1 MLTDRRMWT
10 PGRSPSSLTQVGSHC
25 FPGDIPSPG
34 FLSRTRLRQGGEL
47 GRSRAARLHTRV
59 GSGRPRSRPR
69 WALCSPVLPLS
80 PLPGCGSPHP
90 CLFHGGSGRRAGGR
104 VTARLTP
111 GWPARRTVPHPCASP
126 SATLRPSCREETTS
140 SGCPGPPHALA
151 GSTASWSSALPRQV
165 AGRRPLPVV
174 TWLIVQRVPSSIT
187 AETVLAEP

>member
-1 MLTDRRMWT
+1 MWT

-80 PLPGCGSPHP
+80 PLPGCGLPHP
-90 CLFHGGSGRRAGGR
+90 CLFHGGVRATCGGQGHSSADPRLARSPHGAAPVCFPLSHSPTLVQGRDDLLGLSWPPSR
-104 VTARLTP
+104 ARL
-111 GWPARRTVPHPCASP
+111 
-126 SATLRPSCREETTS
+126 
-140 SGCPGPPHALA
+140 
-151 GSTASWSSALPRQV
+151 STASWSSALPRQV
-165 AGRRPLPVV
+165 AGRWPLPVV
-174 TWLIVQRVPSSIT
+174 TWLVIQRVPSSIT